1 MATET
6 NNGSD
11 TTMSNQSK
19 INALIS
25 KQLRAISTF
34 DSVPEQYK
42 HKVKKNIAKRDR
54 KIKRMQEDL
63 KIVKSYDSIEEMGRY
78 LEDNG

>member
-19 INALIS
+19 IDALIS
-25 KQLRAISTF
+25 RQEYAVANL

-54 KIKRMQEDL
+54 KIKRLQDE
-63 KIVKSYDSIEEMGRY
+63 VG
-78 LEDNG
+78 G